1 MELLAP
7 AGSMEALRAAV
18 CNGADAVYLG
28 ADTFNARMNA
38 RNFSAADLQE
48 AVVYCHVRGVKVHL
62 TLNTLVLD
70 REMPRAAELIRMA
83 ASCGVD
89 AFIVQDLGM
98 VSLCRQLAPD
108 VPIHASTQMSIHS
121 LEGVLEAAALGCSRV
136 VLARELPAEEIAHIC
151 KKSPVEIE
159 VFVHGALCM
168 CYSGQCYLSSV
179 IGRRSG
185 NRGQCAQPCR
195 LPYGYGRFES
205 TRYPLSLKDNCLAG
219 ELDELRRM
227 GVASIKIEG
236 RMKRP
241 EYVAIVTRAYRTV
254 LNGGKLTQADLQEL
268 ETAFSRQG
276 FTDGYFKGQTGSDM
290 FGRRQESEDTADLF
304 ASARATYEQGETQ
317 RIGVR
322 FYAMIHRGQPA
333 RLAVEDPDG
342 NLCRT
347 YGPVPEQAVYRS
359 LTAQDLEQQL
369 KKTGGTPYLCTS
381 VRSSLDPDLML
392 PASAINAM
400 RRDAIA
406 ELTAKRGRAEKPHLN
421 AYDEPPRYDGISGEP
436 QLTVAV
442 RTADQIT
449 SRMLS
454 MKPTVLYVPLSEL
467 VEHPE
472 LRQRVGV
479 ETQLAAILPRVIW
492 SGELVPIARQL
503 RTVYDMGV
511 RQVLAGN
518 LGQLHIAR
526 AAGFAVRGDFGL
538 NIVNSRAMR
547 YLREQG
553 LDSQL
558 LSFELTLPQIRDI
571 SKAVPAEVLIYGR
584 LPLMLMENC
593 VIKNRTG
600 TCTCQ
605 TGTVRLVDRVGEEFP
620 IVKDPGTCRNVLLN
634 GKKLYLLDKKDAF
647 RGMGLWA
654 LRLQFTTEISPQA
667 GTDEAYRPAVYRPCG
682 RCGRDDGQVASCP
695 AGGHARQP
703 SESADHRRRRICG
716 RYRHCCRYHRGHRRP
731 RTGKTPLGAG
741 STGHAPPALRQDA
754 RGRDRSVRMQRP
766 SHRIRSRRDEGNIPH
781 AL

>member
-28 ADTFNARMNA
+28 ADTFNARINA

-70 REMPRAAELIRMA
+70 REMPRAAELIRLA

-89 AFIVQDLGM
+89 AFIVQDLGV

-121 LEGVLEAAALGCSRV
+121 LEGVMEAAALGCSRV

-205 TRYPLSLKDNCLAG
+205 TRYPLSLKDNCLVG

-254 LNGGKLTQADLQEL
+254 LNGGKLMPSDLQEL

-276 FTDGYFKGQTGSDM
+276 FTDGYFRGQTGSDM
-290 FGRRQESEDTADLF
+290 FGRRQEGEDTADLF
-304 ASARATYEQGETQ
+304 ASARATYEQGEPQ

-322 FYAMIHRGQPA
+322 FYAMIRRGEPA
-333 RLAVEDPDG
+333 QLAVEDPDG

-347 YGPVPEQAVYRS
+347 CGPVPEQAVYRS
-359 LTAQDLEQQL
+359 LTPQDLEQQL
-369 KKTGGTPYLCTS
+369 KKTGGTPYLCTA

-400 RRDAIA
+400 RRDVIA
-406 ELTAKRGRAEKPHLN
+406 ELTAKRGRAAPARLN
-421 AYDEPPRYDGISGEP
+421 AYDEPPRYDGIAGEP
-436 QLTVAV
+436 QLTIAV
-442 RTADQIT
+442 RTAGQIT

-467 VEHPE
+467 AEHPD
-472 LRQRVGV
+472 LPQRVSV

-492 SGELVPIARQL
+492 SGELAPVARQL
-503 RTVYDMGV
+503 RTVYEMGV

-571 SKAVPAEVLIYGR
+571 SKAVPAELLIYGR

-593 VIKNRTG
+593 VMKNRTG
-600 TCTCQ
+600 ICACQ

-634 GKKLYLLDKKDAF
+634 GKKLYLLDKKDAL

-654 LRLQFTTEISPQA
+654 LRLQFTTENPGEIDKVLMDYQ
-667 GTDEAYRPAVYRPCG
+667 GRAVF
-682 RCGRDDGQVASCP
+682 D
-695 AGGHARQP
+695 
-703 SESADHRRRRICG
+703 
-716 RYRHCCRYHRGHRRP
+716 
-731 RTGKTPLGAG
+731 AG
-741 STGHAPPALRQDA
+741 SYT
-754 RGRDRSVRMQRP
+754 RGLY
-766 SHRIRSRRDEGNIPH
+766 SRGVE
-781 AL
+781 

>member
-28 ADTFNARMNA
+28 ADTFNARINA

-70 REMPRAAELIRMA
+70 REMPRAAELIRLA

-89 AFIVQDLGM
+89 AFIVQDLGV

-121 LEGVLEAAALGCSRV
+121 LEGVMEAAALGCSRV

-227 GVASIKIEG
+227 GIASIKIEG

-254 LNGGKLTQADLQEL
+254 LNGGKLMPSDLQEL

-276 FTDGYFKGQTGSDM
+276 FTDGYFRGQTGSDM
-290 FGRRQESEDTADLF
+290 FGRRQEGEDTADLF
-304 ASARATYEQGETQ
+304 ASARATYEQGEPQ

-322 FYAMIHRGQPA
+322 FYAMIRRGEPA
-333 RLAVEDPDG
+333 QLAVEDPDG

-347 YGPVPEQAVYRS
+347 RGPVPEQAVYRS
-359 LTAQDLEQQL
+359 LTPQDLEQQL
-369 KKTGGTPYLCTS
+369 KKTGGTPYLCTA

-400 RRDAIA
+400 RRDVIA
-406 ELTAKRGRAEKPHLN
+406 ELTAKRGRAAPARLN
-421 AYDEPPRYDGISGEP
+421 AYDEPPRYDGIAGEP
-436 QLTVAV
+436 QLTIAV
-442 RTADQIT
+442 RTAGQIT

-467 VEHPE
+467 AEHPD
-472 LRQRVGV
+472 LPQRVSV

-492 SGELVPIARQL
+492 SGELAPVARQL
-503 RTVYDMGV
+503 RTVYEMGV

-538 NIVNSRAMR
+538 NIVNSRAIR

-571 SKAVPAEVLIYGR
+571 SKAVPAELLIYGR

-620 IVKDPGTCRNVLLN
+620 VVRDPGTCRNVLLN
-634 GKKLYLLDKKDAF
+634 GKKLYLLDKKDVF

-654 LRLQFTTEISPQA
+654 LRLQFTTENPGEIDKILMDYQ
-667 GTDEAYRPAVYRPCG
+667 G
-682 RCGRDDGQVASCP
+682 RAAFD
-695 AGGHARQP
+695 
-703 SESADHRRRRICG
+703 
-716 RYRHCCRYHRGHRRP
+716 
-731 RTGKTPLGAG
+731 AG
-741 STGHAPPALRQDA
+741 SYT
-754 RGRDRSVRMQRP
+754 RGLY
-766 SHRIRSRRDEGNIPH
+766 SRGVE
-781 AL
+781 

>member
-168 CYSGQCYLSSV
+168 CYSGQCYLSAV

-400 RRDAIA
+400 RRDVIA

-654 LRLQFTTEISPQA
+654 LRLQFTTEN
-667 GTDEAYRPAVYRPCG
+667 
-682 RCGRDDGQVASCP
+682 
-695 AGGHARQP
+695 P
-703 SESADHRRRRICG
+703 SEIDKVLMDYQGQAVFD
-716 RYRHCCRYHRGHRRP
+716 
-731 RTGKTPLGAG
+731 AG
-741 STGHAPPALRQDA
+741 SYT
-754 RGRDRSVRMQRP
+754 RGLY
-766 SHRIRSRRDEGNIPH
+766 SRGVE
-781 AL
+781 

>member
-70 REMPRAAELIRMA
+70 REMPRAAELIRLA

-121 LEGVLEAAALGCSRV
+121 LEGVMEAAALGCSRV

-151 KKSPVEIE
+151 KRSPVEIE

-254 LNGGKLTQADLQEL
+254 LNGGRLMPSDLQEL

-276 FTDGYFKGQTGSDM
+276 FTDGYFRGQTGSNM
-290 FGRRQESEDTADLF
+290 FGRRQEGEDTADLF
-304 ASARATYEQGETQ
+304 ASARATYEQGEPQ

-322 FYAMIHRGQPA
+322 FYAMIRRGEPA
-333 RLAVEDPDG
+333 QLAVEDPDG
-342 NLCRT
+342 NLCRAR
-347 YGPVPEQAVYRS
+347 GPVPEQAVYRS
-359 LTAQDLEQQL
+359 LTPQDLEQQL
-369 KKTGGTPYLCTS
+369 KKTGGTPYLCTA

-400 RRDAIA
+400 RRDVIA
-406 ELTAKRGRAEKPHLN
+406 ELTAKRGRAAPARLN
-421 AYDEPPRYDGISGEP
+421 AYDEPPRYDGIAGEP
-436 QLTVAV
+436 QLTIAV
-442 RTADQIT
+442 RTAGQIT

-467 VEHPE
+467 AEHPD
-472 LRQRVGV
+472 LPQRVSV

-492 SGELVPIARQL
+492 SGELAPIARQL
-503 RTVYDMGV
+503 RTVYEMGV

-571 SKAVPAEVLIYGR
+571 SKAVPAELLIYGR

-593 VIKNRTG
+593 VMKNRTG
-600 TCTCQ
+600 ICACQ

-634 GKKLYLLDKKDAF
+634 GKKLYLLDKKDAL

-654 LRLQFTTEISPQA
+654 LRLQFTTENPGEIDKVLMDYQ
-667 GTDEAYRPAVYRPCG
+667 GRAVF
-682 RCGRDDGQVASCP
+682 D
-695 AGGHARQP
+695 
-703 SESADHRRRRICG
+703 
-716 RYRHCCRYHRGHRRP
+716 
-731 RTGKTPLGAG
+731 AG
-741 STGHAPPALRQDA
+741 SYT
-754 RGRDRSVRMQRP
+754 RGLY
-766 SHRIRSRRDEGNIPH
+766 SRGVE
-781 AL
+781 

>member
-70 REMPRAAELIRMA
+70 REMPRAAELIRLA

-121 LEGVLEAAALGCSRV
+121 LEGVMEAAALGCSRV

-151 KKSPVEIE
+151 KRSPVEIE

-254 LNGGKLTQADLQEL
+254 LNGGKLTPSDLQEL

-276 FTDGYFKGQTGSDM
+276 FTDGYFRGQTGSDM
-290 FGRRQESEDTADLF
+290 FGRRQEGEDTADLF
-304 ASARATYEQGETQ
+304 ASARATYEQGEPQ

-322 FYAMIHRGQPA
+322 FYAMIRRGEPA
-333 RLAVEDPDG
+333 QLAVEDPDG
-342 NLCRT
+342 NLCRAR
-347 YGPVPEQAVYRS
+347 GPVPEQAVYRS
-359 LTAQDLEQQL
+359 LTPQDLEQQL
-369 KKTGGTPYLCTS
+369 KKTGGTPYLCTA

-400 RRDAIA
+400 RRDVIA
-406 ELTAKRGRAEKPHLN
+406 ELTAKRGRAAPAHLN
-421 AYDEPPRYDGISGEP
+421 AYDEPPRYDGIAGEP
-436 QLTVAV
+436 QLTIAV
-442 RTADQIT
+442 RTAGQIT

-467 VEHPE
+467 AEHPD
-472 LRQRVGV
+472 LPQRVSV

-492 SGELVPIARQL
+492 SGELAPVARQL
-503 RTVYDMGV
+503 RTVYEMGV

-571 SKAVPAEVLIYGR
+571 SKAVPAELLIYGR

-593 VIKNRTG
+593 VMKNRTG
-600 TCTCQ
+600 ICACQ

-634 GKKLYLLDKKDAF
+634 GKKLYLLDKKDAL

-654 LRLQFTTEISPQA
+654 LRLQFTTENPGEIDKVLMDYQ
-667 GTDEAYRPAVYRPCG
+667 GRAVF
-682 RCGRDDGQVASCP
+682 D
-695 AGGHARQP
+695 
-703 SESADHRRRRICG
+703 
-716 RYRHCCRYHRGHRRP
+716 
-731 RTGKTPLGAG
+731 AG
-741 STGHAPPALRQDA
+741 SYT
-754 RGRDRSVRMQRP
+754 RGLY
-766 SHRIRSRRDEGNIPH
+766 SRGVE
-781 AL
+781 

>member
-28 ADTFNARMNA
+28 ADTFNARINA

-70 REMPRAAELIRMA
+70 REMPRAAELIRLA

-89 AFIVQDLGM
+89 AFIVQDLGV

-108 VPIHASTQMSIHS
+108 MPIHASTQMSIHS
-121 LEGVLEAAALGCSRV
+121 LEGVMEAAALGCSRV

-254 LNGGKLTQADLQEL
+254 LNGGKLMPSDLQEL

-276 FTDGYFKGQTGSDM
+276 FTDGYFRGQTGSDM
-290 FGRRQESEDTADLF
+290 FGRRQEGEDTADLF
-304 ASARATYEQGETQ
+304 ASARATYEQGEPQ

-322 FYAMIHRGQPA
+322 FYAMIRRGEPA
-333 RLAVEDPDG
+333 QLAVEDPDG

-347 YGPVPEQAVYRS
+347 RGPVPEQAVYRS
-359 LTAQDLEQQL
+359 LTPQDLEQQL
-369 KKTGGTPYLCTS
+369 KKTGGTPYLCTA

-400 RRDAIA
+400 RRDVIA
-406 ELTAKRGRAEKPHLN
+406 ELTAKRGRAAPARLN
-421 AYDEPPRYDGISGEP
+421 AYDEPPRYDGIAGEP
-436 QLTVAV
+436 QLTIAV
-442 RTADQIT
+442 RTAGQIT

-467 VEHPE
+467 AEHPD
-472 LRQRVGV
+472 LPQRVGV

-492 SGELVPIARQL
+492 SGELAPVARQL
-503 RTVYDMGV
+503 RTVYEMGV

-571 SKAVPAEVLIYGR
+571 SKAVPAELLIYGR

-593 VIKNRTG
+593 VMKNRTG
-600 TCTCQ
+600 ICACQ

-634 GKKLYLLDKKDAF
+634 GKKLYLLDKKDAL

-654 LRLQFTTEISPQA
+654 LRLQFTTENPGEIDKVLMDYQ
-667 GTDEAYRPAVYRPCG
+667 GRAVF
-682 RCGRDDGQVASCP
+682 D
-695 AGGHARQP
+695 
-703 SESADHRRRRICG
+703 
-716 RYRHCCRYHRGHRRP
+716 
-731 RTGKTPLGAG
+731 AG
-741 STGHAPPALRQDA
+741 SYT
-754 RGRDRSVRMQRP
+754 RGLY
-766 SHRIRSRRDEGNIPH
+766 SRGVE
-781 AL
+781 

>member
-28 ADTFNARMNA
+28 ADTFNARINA

-70 REMPRAAELIRMA
+70 REMPRAAELIRLA

-121 LEGVLEAAALGCSRV
+121 LEGVMEAAALGCSRV

-205 TRYPLSLKDNCLAG
+205 TRYPLSLKDNCLAA

-254 LNGGKLTQADLQEL
+254 LNGGKLTPSDLQEL

-276 FTDGYFKGQTGSDM
+276 FTDGYFRGQTGSDM
-290 FGRRQESEDTADLF
+290 FGRRQEGEDTADLF
-304 ASARATYEQGETQ
+304 ASARATYEQGEPQ

-322 FYAMIHRGQPA
+322 FYAMIRRGEPA
-333 RLAVEDPDG
+333 QLAVEDPDG

-347 YGPVPEQAVYRS
+347 RGPVPEQAVYRS
-359 LTAQDLEQQL
+359 LTPQDLEQQL
-369 KKTGGTPYLCTS
+369 KKTGGTPYLCTA

-400 RRDAIA
+400 RRDVIA
-406 ELTAKRGRAEKPHLN
+406 ELTAKRGRAAPAHLN
-421 AYDEPPRYDGISGEP
+421 AYDEPPRYDGIAGEP
-436 QLTVAV
+436 QLTIAV
-442 RTADQIT
+442 RTAGQIT

-467 VEHPE
+467 AEHPD
-472 LRQRVGV
+472 LPQRVSV

-492 SGELVPIARQL
+492 SGELAPVARQL
-503 RTVYDMGV
+503 RMVYEMGV

-571 SKAVPAEVLIYGR
+571 SKAVPAELLIYGR

-593 VIKNRTG
+593 VMKNRTG
-600 TCTCQ
+600 ICACQ

-634 GKKLYLLDKKDAF
+634 GKKLYLLDKKDAL

-654 LRLQFTTEISPQA
+654 LRLQFTTENPGEIDKVLMDYQ
-667 GTDEAYRPAVYRPCG
+667 GRAVF
-682 RCGRDDGQVASCP
+682 D
-695 AGGHARQP
+695 
-703 SESADHRRRRICG
+703 
-716 RYRHCCRYHRGHRRP
+716 
-731 RTGKTPLGAG
+731 AG
-741 STGHAPPALRQDA
+741 SYT
-754 RGRDRSVRMQRP
+754 RGLY
-766 SHRIRSRRDEGNIPH
+766 SRGVE
-781 AL
+781 

>member
-28 ADTFNARMNA
+28 ADTFNARINA

-70 REMPRAAELIRMA
+70 REMPRAAELIRLA

-121 LEGVLEAAALGCSRV
+121 LEGVMEAAALGCSRV

-151 KKSPVEIE
+151 KRSPVEIE

-254 LNGGKLTQADLQEL
+254 LNGGKLMPSDLQEL

-276 FTDGYFKGQTGSDM
+276 FTDGYFRGQTGSDM
-290 FGRRQESEDTADLF
+290 FGRRQEGEDTADLF
-304 ASARATYEQGETQ
+304 ASARATYEQGEPQ

-322 FYAMIHRGQPA
+322 FYAMIRRGEPA
-333 RLAVEDPDG
+333 QLAVEDPDG

-347 YGPVPEQAVYRS
+347 RGPVPEQAVYRS
-359 LTAQDLEQQL
+359 LTPQDLEQQL
-369 KKTGGTPYLCTS
+369 KKTGGTPYLCTA

-400 RRDAIA
+400 RRDVIA
-406 ELTAKRGRAEKPHLN
+406 ELTAKRGRAAPARLN
-421 AYDEPPRYDGISGEP
+421 AYDEPPRYDGIAGEP
-436 QLTVAV
+436 QLTIAV
-442 RTADQIT
+442 RTAGQIT

-467 VEHPE
+467 AEHPD
-472 LRQRVGV
+472 LPQRVGV

-492 SGELVPIARQL
+492 SGELAPVARQL
-503 RTVYDMGV
+503 RTVYEMGV

-571 SKAVPAEVLIYGR
+571 SKAVPAELLIYGR

-593 VIKNRTG
+593 VMKNRTG
-600 TCTCQ
+600 ICACQ

-634 GKKLYLLDKKDAF
+634 GKKLYLLDKKDAL

-654 LRLQFTTEISPQA
+654 LRLQFTTENPGEIDKVLMDYQ
-667 GTDEAYRPAVYRPCG
+667 GRAVF
-682 RCGRDDGQVASCP
+682 D
-695 AGGHARQP
+695 
-703 SESADHRRRRICG
+703 
-716 RYRHCCRYHRGHRRP
+716 
-731 RTGKTPLGAG
+731 AG
-741 STGHAPPALRQDA
+741 SYT
-754 RGRDRSVRMQRP
+754 RGLY
-766 SHRIRSRRDEGNIPH
+766 SRGVE
-781 AL
+781 

>member
-28 ADTFNARMNA
+28 ADTFNARINA

-70 REMPRAAELIRMA
+70 REMPRAAELIRLA

-89 AFIVQDLGM
+89 AFIVQDLGV

-121 LEGVLEAAALGCSRV
+121 LEGVMEAAALGCSRV

-151 KKSPVEIE
+151 KRSPVEIE

-254 LNGGKLTQADLQEL
+254 LNGGKLMPSDLQEL

-276 FTDGYFKGQTGSDM
+276 FTDGYFRGQTGSDM
-290 FGRRQESEDTADLF
+290 FGRRQEGEDTADLF
-304 ASARATYEQGETQ
+304 ASARATYEQGEPQ

-322 FYAMIHRGQPA
+322 FYAMIRRGEPA
-333 RLAVEDPDG
+333 QLAVEDPDG

-347 YGPVPEQAVYRS
+347 RGPVPEQAVYRS
-359 LTAQDLEQQL
+359 LTPQDLEQQL
-369 KKTGGTPYLCTS
+369 KKTGGTPYLCTA

-400 RRDAIA
+400 RRDVIA
-406 ELTAKRGRAEKPHLN
+406 ELTAKRGRAAPARLN
-421 AYDEPPRYDGISGEP
+421 AYDEPPRYDGIAGEP
-436 QLTVAV
+436 QLTIAV
-442 RTADQIT
+442 RTAGQIT

-467 VEHPE
+467 AEHPD
-472 LRQRVGV
+472 LPQRVGV

-492 SGELVPIARQL
+492 SGELAPVARQL
-503 RTVYDMGV
+503 RTVYEMGV

-571 SKAVPAEVLIYGR
+571 SKAVPAELLIYGR

-593 VIKNRTG
+593 VMKNRTG
-600 TCTCQ
+600 ICACQ

-634 GKKLYLLDKKDAF
+634 GKKLYLLDKKDAL

-654 LRLQFTTEISPQA
+654 LRLQFTTENPGEIDKVLMDYQ
-667 GTDEAYRPAVYRPCG
+667 GRAVF
-682 RCGRDDGQVASCP
+682 D
-695 AGGHARQP
+695 
-703 SESADHRRRRICG
+703 
-716 RYRHCCRYHRGHRRP
+716 
-731 RTGKTPLGAG
+731 AG
-741 STGHAPPALRQDA
+741 SYT
-754 RGRDRSVRMQRP
+754 RGLY
-766 SHRIRSRRDEGNIPH
+766 SRGVE
-781 AL
+781 

>member
-136 VLARELPAEEIAHIC
+136 VLARELPADEIAHIC

-276 FTDGYFKGQTGSDM
+276 FTDGYFKGQTGRDM

-322 FYAMIHRGQPA
+322 FYAMIHCGQPA

-400 RRDAIA
+400 RRDVIA

-654 LRLQFTTEISPQA
+654 LRLQFTTEN
-667 GTDEAYRPAVYRPCG
+667 
-682 RCGRDDGQVASCP
+682 
-695 AGGHARQP
+695 P
-703 SESADHRRRRICG
+703 SEIDKVLMDYQG
-716 RYRHCCRYHRGHRRP
+716 RAVFDAGIYTRG
-731 RTGKTPLGAG
+731 LY
-741 STGHAPPALRQDA
+741 S
-754 RGRDRSVRMQRP
+754 RGV
-766 SHRIRSRRDEGNIPH
+766 E
-781 AL
+781 

>member
-254 LNGGKLTQADLQEL
+254 LNGGKLMPSDLQEL

-276 FTDGYFKGQTGSDM
+276 FTDGYFRGQTGSDM
-290 FGRRQESEDTADLF
+290 FGRRQEGEDTADLF
-304 ASARATYEQGETQ
+304 ASARATYEQGEPQ

-322 FYAMIHRGQPA
+322 FYAMIRRGEPA
-333 RLAVEDPDG
+333 QLAVEDPDG

-347 YGPVPEQAVYRS
+347 RGPVPEQAVYRS
-359 LTAQDLEQQL
+359 LTPQDLEQQL
-369 KKTGGTPYLCTS
+369 KKTGGTPYLCTA

-400 RRDAIA
+400 RRDVIA
-406 ELTAKRGRAEKPHLN
+406 ELTAKRGRAAPAHLN
-421 AYDEPPRYDGISGEP
+421 AYDEPPRYDGIAGEP
-436 QLTVAV
+436 QLTIAV
-442 RTADQIT
+442 RTAGQIT

-467 VEHPE
+467 AEHPD
-472 LRQRVGV
+472 LPQRVSV

-492 SGELVPIARQL
+492 SGELAPVARQL
-503 RTVYDMGV
+503 RTVYEMGV

-571 SKAVPAEVLIYGR
+571 SKAVPAELLIYGR

-593 VIKNRTG
+593 VMKNRTG
-600 TCTCQ
+600 ICACQ

-634 GKKLYLLDKKDAF
+634 GKKLYLLDKKDAL

-654 LRLQFTTEISPQA
+654 LRLQFTTENPGEIDKVLMDYQ
-667 GTDEAYRPAVYRPCG
+667 GRAVF
-682 RCGRDDGQVASCP
+682 D
-695 AGGHARQP
+695 
-703 SESADHRRRRICG
+703 
-716 RYRHCCRYHRGHRRP
+716 
-731 RTGKTPLGAG
+731 AG
-741 STGHAPPALRQDA
+741 SYT
-754 RGRDRSVRMQRP
+754 RGLY
-766 SHRIRSRRDEGNIPH
+766 SRGVE
-781 AL
+781 

>member
-89 AFIVQDLGM
+89 AFIVQDLGV

-108 VPIHASTQMSIHS
+108 VPVHASTQMSIHS

-400 RRDAIA
+400 RRDVIA

-654 LRLQFTTEISPQA
+654 LRLQFTTEN
-667 GTDEAYRPAVYRPCG
+667 
-682 RCGRDDGQVASCP
+682 
-695 AGGHARQP
+695 P
-703 SESADHRRRRICG
+703 SEIDKVLMDYQG
-716 RYRHCCRYHRGHRRP
+716 RAVFD
-731 RTGKTPLGAG
+731 AG
-741 STGHAPPALRQDA
+741 SYT
-754 RGRDRSVRMQRP
+754 RGLY
-766 SHRIRSRRDEGNIPH
+766 SRGVE
-781 AL
+781 

>member
-28 ADTFNARMNA
+28 ADTFNARINA

-70 REMPRAAELIRMA
+70 REMPRAAELIRLA

-121 LEGVLEAAALGCSRV
+121 LEGVLEAAALRCSRV

-205 TRYPLSLKDNCLAG
+205 TRYPLSLKDNCLVG

-254 LNGGKLTQADLQEL
+254 LNGGKLMPSDLQEL

-276 FTDGYFKGQTGSDM
+276 FTDGYFRGQTGSDM
-290 FGRRQESEDTADLF
+290 FGRRQEGEDTADLF
-304 ASARATYEQGETQ
+304 ASARATYEQGEPQ

-322 FYAMIHRGQPA
+322 FYAMIRRGEPA
-333 RLAVEDPDG
+333 QLAVEDPDG

-347 YGPVPEQAVYRS
+347 RGPVPEQAVYRS
-359 LTAQDLEQQL
+359 LTPQDLEQQL
-369 KKTGGTPYLCTS
+369 KKTGGTPYLCTA

-400 RRDAIA
+400 RRDVIA
-406 ELTAKRGRAEKPHLN
+406 ELTAKRGRAAPARLN
-421 AYDEPPRYDGISGEP
+421 AYDEPPRYDGIAGEP
-436 QLTVAV
+436 QLTIAV
-442 RTADQIT
+442 RTAGQIT

-467 VEHPE
+467 AEHPD
-472 LRQRVGV
+472 LPQRVSV

-492 SGELVPIARQL
+492 SGELAPVARQL
-503 RTVYDMGV
+503 RTVYEMGV

-571 SKAVPAEVLIYGR
+571 SKAVPAELLIYGR

-593 VIKNRTG
+593 VMKNRTG
-600 TCTCQ
+600 ICACQ

-634 GKKLYLLDKKDAF
+634 GKKLYLLDKKDAL

-654 LRLQFTTEISPQA
+654 LRLQFTTENPGEIDKVLMDYQ
-667 GTDEAYRPAVYRPCG
+667 GRAVF
-682 RCGRDDGQVASCP
+682 D
-695 AGGHARQP
+695 
-703 SESADHRRRRICG
+703 
-716 RYRHCCRYHRGHRRP
+716 
-731 RTGKTPLGAG
+731 AG
-741 STGHAPPALRQDA
+741 SYT
-754 RGRDRSVRMQRP
+754 RGLY
-766 SHRIRSRRDEGNIPH
+766 SRGVE
-781 AL
+781 

>member
-70 REMPRAAELIRMA
+70 REMPRAAELIRLA

-89 AFIVQDLGM
+89 AFIVQDLGV

-121 LEGVLEAAALGCSRV
+121 LEGVMEAAALGCSRV

-151 KKSPVEIE
+151 KRSPVEIE

-254 LNGGKLTQADLQEL
+254 LNGGKLMPSDLQEL

-276 FTDGYFKGQTGSDM
+276 FTDGYFRGQTGSDM
-290 FGRRQESEDTADLF
+290 FGRRQEGEDTADLF
-304 ASARATYEQGETQ
+304 ASARATYEQGEPQ

-322 FYAMIHRGQPA
+322 FYAMIRRGEPA
-333 RLAVEDPDG
+333 QLAVEDPDG

-347 YGPVPEQAVYRS
+347 RGPVPEQAVYRS
-359 LTAQDLEQQL
+359 LTPQDLEQQL
-369 KKTGGTPYLCTS
+369 KKTGGTPYLCTA

-400 RRDAIA
+400 RRDVIA
-406 ELTAKRGRAEKPHLN
+406 ELTAKRGRAAPARLN
-421 AYDEPPRYDGISGEP
+421 AYDEPPRYDGIAGEP
-436 QLTVAV
+436 QLTIAV
-442 RTADQIT
+442 RTAGQIT

-467 VEHPE
+467 AEHPD
-472 LRQRVGV
+472 LPQRVSV

-492 SGELVPIARQL
+492 SGELAPVARQL
-503 RTVYDMGV
+503 RTAYEMGV

-571 SKAVPAEVLIYGR
+571 SKAVPAELLIYGR

-593 VIKNRTG
+593 VMKNRTG
-600 TCTCQ
+600 ICACQ

-620 IVKDPGTCRNVLLN
+620 VVKDPGTCRNVLLN
-634 GKKLYLLDKKDAF
+634 GKKLYLLDKKDAL

-654 LRLQFTTEISPQA
+654 LRLQFTTENPGEIDKVLMDYQ
-667 GTDEAYRPAVYRPCG
+667 GRAVF
-682 RCGRDDGQVASCP
+682 D
-695 AGGHARQP
+695 
-703 SESADHRRRRICG
+703 
-716 RYRHCCRYHRGHRRP
+716 
-731 RTGKTPLGAG
+731 AG
-741 STGHAPPALRQDA
+741 SYT
-754 RGRDRSVRMQRP
+754 RGLY
-766 SHRIRSRRDEGNIPH
+766 SRGVE
-781 AL
+781 

>member
-28 ADTFNARMNA
+28 ADTFNARINA

-70 REMPRAAELIRMA
+70 REMPRAAELIRLA

-121 LEGVLEAAALGCSRV
+121 LEGVMEAAALGCSRV

-151 KKSPVEIE
+151 KRSPVEIE

-254 LNGGKLTQADLQEL
+254 LNGGKLMPSDLQEL

-276 FTDGYFKGQTGSDM
+276 FTDGYFRGQTGSDM
-290 FGRRQESEDTADLF
+290 FGRRQEGEDTADLF
-304 ASARATYEQGETQ
+304 ASARATYEQGEPQ

-322 FYAMIHRGQPA
+322 FYAMIRRGEPA
-333 RLAVEDPDG
+333 QLAVEDPDG

-347 YGPVPEQAVYRS
+347 RGPVPEQAVYRS
-359 LTAQDLEQQL
+359 LTPQDLEQQL
-369 KKTGGTPYLCTS
+369 KKTGGTPYLCTA

-400 RRDAIA
+400 RRDVIA
-406 ELTAKRGRAEKPHLN
+406 ELTAKRGRAAPARLN
-421 AYDEPPRYDGISGEP
+421 AYDEPPRYDGIAGEP
-436 QLTVAV
+436 QLTIAV
-442 RTADQIT
+442 RTAGQIT

-467 VEHPE
+467 AEHPD
-472 LRQRVGV
+472 LPQRVGV

-503 RTVYDMGV
+503 RTVYEMGV

-571 SKAVPAEVLIYGR
+571 SKAVPAELLIYGR

-593 VIKNRTG
+593 VMKNRTG
-600 TCTCQ
+600 ICACQ

-620 IVKDPGTCRNVLLN
+620 VVKDPGTCRNVLLN
-634 GKKLYLLDKKDAF
+634 GKKLYLLDKKDAL

-654 LRLQFTTEISPQA
+654 LRLQFTTENPGEIDKVLMDYQ
-667 GTDEAYRPAVYRPCG
+667 GRAVF
-682 RCGRDDGQVASCP
+682 D
-695 AGGHARQP
+695 
-703 SESADHRRRRICG
+703 
-716 RYRHCCRYHRGHRRP
+716 
-731 RTGKTPLGAG
+731 AG
-741 STGHAPPALRQDA
+741 SYT
-754 RGRDRSVRMQRP
+754 RGLY
-766 SHRIRSRRDEGNIPH
+766 SRGVE
-781 AL
+781 

>member
-48 AVVYCHVRGVKVHL
+48 AIVYCHVRGVKVHL

-290 FGRRQESEDTADLF
+290 FGRRQENEDTADLF

-400 RRDAIA
+400 RRDVIA

-654 LRLQFTTEISPQA
+654 LRLQFTTEN
-667 GTDEAYRPAVYRPCG
+667 
-682 RCGRDDGQVASCP
+682 
-695 AGGHARQP
+695 P
-703 SESADHRRRRICG
+703 SEIDKVLMDYQG
-716 RYRHCCRYHRGHRRP
+716 RAVFD
-731 RTGKTPLGAG
+731 AG
-741 STGHAPPALRQDA
+741 SYT
-754 RGRDRSVRMQRP
+754 RGLY
-766 SHRIRSRRDEGNIPH
+766 SRGVE
-781 AL
+781 

>member
-28 ADTFNARMNA
+28 ADTFNARINA

-70 REMPRAAELIRMA
+70 REMPRAAELIRLA

-151 KKSPVEIE
+151 KRSPVEIE

-254 LNGGKLTQADLQEL
+254 LNGGKLMPSDLQEL

-276 FTDGYFKGQTGSDM
+276 FTDGYFRGQTGSDM
-290 FGRRQESEDTADLF
+290 FGRRQEGEDTADLF
-304 ASARATYEQGETQ
+304 ASARATYEQGEPQ
-317 RIGVR
+317 RISVR
-322 FYAMIHRGQPA
+322 FYAMIRRGEPA
-333 RLAVEDPDG
+333 QLAVEDPDG

-347 YGPVPEQAVYRS
+347 RGPVPEQAVYRS
-359 LTAQDLEQQL
+359 LTPQDLEQQL
-369 KKTGGTPYLCTS
+369 KKTGGTPYLCTA

-400 RRDAIA
+400 RRDVIA
-406 ELTAKRGRAEKPHLN
+406 ELTAKRGRAAPARLN
-421 AYDEPPRYDGISGEP
+421 AYDEPPRYDGIAGEP
-436 QLTVAV
+436 QLTIAV
-442 RTADQIT
+442 RTAGQIT

-467 VEHPE
+467 AEHPD
-472 LRQRVGV
+472 LPQRVSV

-492 SGELVPIARQL
+492 SGELAPVARQL
-503 RTVYDMGV
+503 RTVYEMGV

-571 SKAVPAEVLIYGR
+571 SKAVPAELLIYGR

-593 VIKNRTG
+593 VMKNRTG
-600 TCTCQ
+600 ICACQ

-634 GKKLYLLDKKDAF
+634 GKKLYLLDKKDAL

-654 LRLQFTTEISPQA
+654 LRLQFTTENPGEIDKVLMDYQ
-667 GTDEAYRPAVYRPCG
+667 GRAVF
-682 RCGRDDGQVASCP
+682 D
-695 AGGHARQP
+695 
-703 SESADHRRRRICG
+703 
-716 RYRHCCRYHRGHRRP
+716 
-731 RTGKTPLGAG
+731 AG
-741 STGHAPPALRQDA
+741 SYT
-754 RGRDRSVRMQRP
+754 RGLY
-766 SHRIRSRRDEGNIPH
+766 SRGVE
-781 AL
+781 

>member
-254 LNGGKLTQADLQEL
+254 LNGSKLTQADLQEL

-400 RRDAIA
+400 RRDVIA

-654 LRLQFTTEISPQA
+654 LRLQFTTEN
-667 GTDEAYRPAVYRPCG
+667 
-682 RCGRDDGQVASCP
+682 
-695 AGGHARQP
+695 P
-703 SESADHRRRRICG
+703 SEIDKVLMDYQG
-716 RYRHCCRYHRGHRRP
+716 RAVFD
-731 RTGKTPLGAG
+731 AG
-741 STGHAPPALRQDA
+741 SYT
-754 RGRDRSVRMQRP
+754 RGLY
-766 SHRIRSRRDEGNIPH
+766 SRGVE
-781 AL
+781 

>member
-70 REMPRAAELIRMA
+70 REMPRAAELIRLA

-89 AFIVQDLGM
+89 AFIVQDLGV

-108 VPIHASTQMSIHS
+108 VPIHASMQMSIHS
-121 LEGVLEAAALGCSRV
+121 LEGVMEAAALGCSRV

-254 LNGGKLTQADLQEL
+254 LNGGKLMPSDLQEL

-276 FTDGYFKGQTGSDM
+276 FTDGYFRGQTGSDM
-290 FGRRQESEDTADLF
+290 FGRRQEGEDTADLF
-304 ASARATYEQGETQ
+304 ASARATYEQGEPQ

-322 FYAMIHRGQPA
+322 FYAMIRRGEPA
-333 RLAVEDPDG
+333 QLAVEDPDG

-347 YGPVPEQAVYRS
+347 RGPVPEQAVYRS
-359 LTAQDLEQQL
+359 LTPQDLEQQL
-369 KKTGGTPYLCTS
+369 KKTGGTPYLCTA

-400 RRDAIA
+400 RRDVIA
-406 ELTAKRGRAEKPHLN
+406 ELTAKRGRAAPAHLN
-421 AYDEPPRYDGISGEP
+421 AYDEPPRYDGIAGEP
-436 QLTVAV
+436 QLTIAV
-442 RTADQIT
+442 RTAGQIT

-467 VEHPE
+467 AEHPD
-472 LRQRVGV
+472 LPQRVSV

-492 SGELVPIARQL
+492 SGELAPVARQL
-503 RTVYDMGV
+503 RTVYEMGV

-571 SKAVPAEVLIYGR
+571 SKAVPAELLIYGR

-593 VIKNRTG
+593 VMKNRTG
-600 TCTCQ
+600 ICACQ

-634 GKKLYLLDKKDAF
+634 GKKLYLLDKKDAL

-654 LRLQFTTEISPQA
+654 LRLQFTTENPGEIDKVLMDYQ
-667 GTDEAYRPAVYRPCG
+667 GRAVF
-682 RCGRDDGQVASCP
+682 D
-695 AGGHARQP
+695 
-703 SESADHRRRRICG
+703 
-716 RYRHCCRYHRGHRRP
+716 
-731 RTGKTPLGAG
+731 AG
-741 STGHAPPALRQDA
+741 SYT
-754 RGRDRSVRMQRP
+754 RGLY
-766 SHRIRSRRDEGNIPH
+766 SRGVE
-781 AL
+781 

>member
-38 RNFSAADLQE
+38 RNFSAADLQG

-89 AFIVQDLGM
+89 AFIVQDLGV

-108 VPIHASTQMSIHS
+108 VPVHASTQMSIHS
-121 LEGVLEAAALGCSRV
+121 LEGVMEAAALGCSRV

-254 LNGGKLTQADLQEL
+254 LNGGKLMPSDLQEL

-276 FTDGYFKGQTGSDM
+276 FTDGYFRGQTGSDM
-290 FGRRQESEDTADLF
+290 FGRRQEGEDTADLF
-304 ASARATYEQGETQ
+304 ASARATYEQGEPQ

-322 FYAMIHRGQPA
+322 FYAMIRRGEPA
-333 RLAVEDPDG
+333 QLAVEDPDG

-347 YGPVPEQAVYRS
+347 RGPVPEQAVYRS
-359 LTAQDLEQQL
+359 LTPQDLEQQL
-369 KKTGGTPYLCTS
+369 KKTGGTPYLCTA

-400 RRDAIA
+400 RRDVIA
-406 ELTAKRGRAEKPHLN
+406 ELTAKRGRAAPARLN
-421 AYDEPPRYDGISGEP
+421 AYDEPPRYDGIAGEP
-436 QLTVAV
+436 QLTIAV
-442 RTADQIT
+442 RTAGQIT

-467 VEHPE
+467 AEHPD
-472 LRQRVGV
+472 LPQRVSV

-492 SGELVPIARQL
+492 SGELAPVARQL
-503 RTVYDMGV
+503 RTVYEMGV

-571 SKAVPAEVLIYGR
+571 SKAVPAELLIYGR

-593 VIKNRTG
+593 VMKNRTG
-600 TCTCQ
+600 ICACQ

-634 GKKLYLLDKKDAF
+634 GKKLYLLDKKDAL

-654 LRLQFTTEISPQA
+654 LRLQFTTENPGEIDKVLMDYQ
-667 GTDEAYRPAVYRPCG
+667 GRAVF
-682 RCGRDDGQVASCP
+682 D
-695 AGGHARQP
+695 
-703 SESADHRRRRICG
+703 
-716 RYRHCCRYHRGHRRP
+716 
-731 RTGKTPLGAG
+731 AG
-741 STGHAPPALRQDA
+741 SYT
-754 RGRDRSVRMQRP
+754 RGLY
-766 SHRIRSRRDEGNIPH
+766 SRGVE
-781 AL
+781 

>member
-28 ADTFNARMNA
+28 ADTFNARINA

-70 REMPRAAELIRMA
+70 REMPRAAELIRLA

-89 AFIVQDLGM
+89 AFIVQDLGV

-121 LEGVLEAAALGCSRV
+121 LEGVMEAAALGCSRV

-254 LNGGKLTQADLQEL
+254 LNGGKLMPSDLQEL

-276 FTDGYFKGQTGSDM
+276 FTDGYFRGQTGSDM
-290 FGRRQESEDTADLF
+290 FGRRQEGEDTADLF
-304 ASARATYEQGETQ
+304 ASARATYEQGEPQ

-322 FYAMIHRGQPA
+322 FYAMIRRGEPA
-333 RLAVEDPDG
+333 QLAVEDPDG

-347 YGPVPEQAVYRS
+347 RGPVPEQAVYRS
-359 LTAQDLEQQL
+359 LTPQDLEQQL
-369 KKTGGTPYLCTS
+369 KKTGGTPYLCTA

-400 RRDAIA
+400 RRDVIA
-406 ELTAKRGRAEKPHLN
+406 ELTAKRGRAAPARLN
-421 AYDEPPRYDGISGEP
+421 AYDEPPRYDGIAGEP
-436 QLTVAV
+436 QLTIAV
-442 RTADQIT
+442 RTAGQIT

-467 VEHPE
+467 AEHPD
-472 LRQRVGV
+472 LPQRVSV

-492 SGELVPIARQL
+492 SGELAPVARQL
-503 RTVYDMGV
+503 RTVYEMDV

-571 SKAVPAEVLIYGR
+571 SKAVPAELLIYGR

-593 VIKNRTG
+593 VMKNRTG
-600 TCTCQ
+600 ICACQ

-634 GKKLYLLDKKDAF
+634 GKKLYLLDKKDAL

-654 LRLQFTTEISPQA
+654 LRLQFTTENPGEIDKVLMDYQ
-667 GTDEAYRPAVYRPCG
+667 GRAVF
-682 RCGRDDGQVASCP
+682 D
-695 AGGHARQP
+695 
-703 SESADHRRRRICG
+703 
-716 RYRHCCRYHRGHRRP
+716 
-731 RTGKTPLGAG
+731 AG
-741 STGHAPPALRQDA
+741 SYT
-754 RGRDRSVRMQRP
+754 RGLY
-766 SHRIRSRRDEGNIPH
+766 SRGVE
-781 AL
+781 

>member
-70 REMPRAAELIRMA
+70 REMPRAAELIRLA

-89 AFIVQDLGM
+89 AFIVQDLGV

-121 LEGVLEAAALGCSRV
+121 LEGVMEAAALGCSRV

-254 LNGGKLTQADLQEL
+254 LNGGKLMPSDLQEL
-268 ETAFSRQG
+268 ETPFSRQG
-276 FTDGYFKGQTGSDM
+276 FTDGYFRGQTGSDM
-290 FGRRQESEDTADLF
+290 FGRRQEGEDTADLF
-304 ASARATYEQGETQ
+304 ASARATYEQGEPQ

-322 FYAMIHRGQPA
+322 FYAMIRRGEPA
-333 RLAVEDPDG
+333 QLAVEDPDG

-347 YGPVPEQAVYRS
+347 RGPVPEQAVYRS
-359 LTAQDLEQQL
+359 LTPQDLEQQL
-369 KKTGGTPYLCTS
+369 KKTGGTPYLCTA

-400 RRDAIA
+400 RRDVIA
-406 ELTAKRGRAEKPHLN
+406 ELTANRGRAAPARLN
-421 AYDEPPRYDGISGEP
+421 AYDEPPRYDGIAGEP
-436 QLTVAV
+436 QLTIAV
-442 RTADQIT
+442 RTAGQIT

-467 VEHPE
+467 AEHPD
-472 LRQRVGV
+472 LPQRVSV

-492 SGELVPIARQL
+492 SGELAPVARQL
-503 RTVYDMGV
+503 RTVYEMGV

-571 SKAVPAEVLIYGR
+571 SKAVPAELLIYGR

-593 VIKNRTG
+593 VMKNRTG
-600 TCTCQ
+600 ICACQ

-634 GKKLYLLDKKDAF
+634 GKKLYLLDKKDAL

-654 LRLQFTTEISPQA
+654 LRLQFTTENPGEIDKVLMDYQ
-667 GTDEAYRPAVYRPCG
+667 GRAVF
-682 RCGRDDGQVASCP
+682 D
-695 AGGHARQP
+695 
-703 SESADHRRRRICG
+703 
-716 RYRHCCRYHRGHRRP
+716 
-731 RTGKTPLGAG
+731 AG
-741 STGHAPPALRQDA
+741 SYT
-754 RGRDRSVRMQRP
+754 RGLY
-766 SHRIRSRRDEGNIPH
+766 SRGVE
-781 AL
+781 

>member
-70 REMPRAAELIRMA
+70 REMPRAAELIRLA

-89 AFIVQDLGM
+89 AFIVQDLGV

-121 LEGVLEAAALGCSRV
+121 LEGVMEAAALGCSRV

-236 RMKRP
+236 RIKRP

-254 LNGGKLTQADLQEL
+254 LNGGKLMPSDLQEL

-276 FTDGYFKGQTGSDM
+276 FTDGYFRGQTGSDM
-290 FGRRQESEDTADLF
+290 FGRRQEGEDTADLF
-304 ASARATYEQGETQ
+304 ASARATYEQGEPQ

-322 FYAMIHRGQPA
+322 FYAMIRRGEPA
-333 RLAVEDPDG
+333 QLAVEDPDG

-347 YGPVPEQAVYRS
+347 RGPVPEQAVYRS
-359 LTAQDLEQQL
+359 LTPQDLEQQL
-369 KKTGGTPYLCTS
+369 KKTGGTPYLCTA

-400 RRDAIA
+400 RRDVIA
-406 ELTAKRGRAEKPHLN
+406 ELTAKRGRAAPARLN
-421 AYDEPPRYDGISGEP
+421 AYDEPPRYDGIAGEP
-436 QLTVAV
+436 QLTIAV
-442 RTADQIT
+442 RTAGQIT

-467 VEHPE
+467 AEHPD
-472 LRQRVGV
+472 LPQRVSV

-492 SGELVPIARQL
+492 SGELAPVARQL
-503 RTVYDMGV
+503 RTVYEMGV

-571 SKAVPAEVLIYGR
+571 SKAVPAELLIYGR

-593 VIKNRTG
+593 VMKNRTG
-600 TCTCQ
+600 ICACQ

-634 GKKLYLLDKKDAF
+634 GKKLYLLDKKDAL

-654 LRLQFTTEISPQA
+654 LRLQFTTENPGEIDKVLMDYQ
-667 GTDEAYRPAVYRPCG
+667 GRAVF
-682 RCGRDDGQVASCP
+682 D
-695 AGGHARQP
+695 
-703 SESADHRRRRICG
+703 
-716 RYRHCCRYHRGHRRP
+716 
-731 RTGKTPLGAG
+731 AG
-741 STGHAPPALRQDA
+741 SYT
-754 RGRDRSVRMQRP
+754 RGLY
-766 SHRIRSRRDEGNIPH
+766 SRGVE
-781 AL
+781 

>member
-70 REMPRAAELIRMA
+70 REMPRAAELIRLA

-89 AFIVQDLGM
+89 AFIVQDLGV

-121 LEGVLEAAALGCSRV
+121 LEGVMEAAALGCSRV

-254 LNGGKLTQADLQEL
+254 LNGGKLMPSDLQEL

-276 FTDGYFKGQTGSDM
+276 FTDGYFRGQTGSDM
-290 FGRRQESEDTADLF
+290 FGRRQEGEDTADLF
-304 ASARATYEQGETQ
+304 ASARATYEQGEPQ

-322 FYAMIHRGQPA
+322 FYAMIRRGEPA
-333 RLAVEDPDG
+333 QLAVEDPDG

-347 YGPVPEQAVYRS
+347 RGPVPEQAVYRS
-359 LTAQDLEQQL
+359 LTPQDLEQQL
-369 KKTGGTPYLCTS
+369 KKTGGTPYLCTA

-400 RRDAIA
+400 RRDVIA
-406 ELTAKRGRAEKPHLN
+406 ELTAKRGRAAPARLN
-421 AYDEPPRYDGISGEP
+421 AYDEPPRYDGIAGEP
-436 QLTVAV
+436 QLTIAV
-442 RTADQIT
+442 RTAGQIT

-467 VEHPE
+467 AEHPD
-472 LRQRVGV
+472 LPQRVSV

-492 SGELVPIARQL
+492 SGELAPVARQL
-503 RTVYDMGV
+503 RTVYEMGV

-571 SKAVPAEVLIYGR
+571 SKAVPAELLIYGR

-593 VIKNRTG
+593 VMKNRTG
-600 TCTCQ
+600 ICACQ

-634 GKKLYLLDKKDAF
+634 GKKLYLLDKKDAL

-654 LRLQFTTEISPQA
+654 LRLQFTTENPGEIDKVLMDYQ
-667 GTDEAYRPAVYRPCG
+667 GRAVF
-682 RCGRDDGQVASCP
+682 D
-695 AGGHARQP
+695 
-703 SESADHRRRRICG
+703 
-716 RYRHCCRYHRGHRRP
+716 
-731 RTGKTPLGAG
+731 AG
-741 STGHAPPALRQDA
+741 SYT
-754 RGRDRSVRMQRP
+754 RGLY
-766 SHRIRSRRDEGNIPH
+766 SRGVE
-781 AL
+781 

>member
-48 AVVYCHVRGVKVHL
+48 AIVYCHVRGVKVHL

-70 REMPRAAELIRMA
+70 REMPRAAELIRMT

-136 VLARELPAEEIAHIC
+136 VLARELPADEIAHIC

-322 FYAMIHRGQPA
+322 FYAMIHCGQPA

-400 RRDAIA
+400 RRDVIA

-654 LRLQFTTEISPQA
+654 LRLQFTTEN
-667 GTDEAYRPAVYRPCG
+667 
-682 RCGRDDGQVASCP
+682 
-695 AGGHARQP
+695 P
-703 SESADHRRRRICG
+703 SEIDKVLMDYQG
-716 RYRHCCRYHRGHRRP
+716 RAVFD
-731 RTGKTPLGAG
+731 AG
-741 STGHAPPALRQDA
+741 SYT
-754 RGRDRSVRMQRP
+754 RGLY
-766 SHRIRSRRDEGNIPH
+766 SRGVE
-781 AL
+781 

>member
-70 REMPRAAELIRMA
+70 REMPRAAELIRLA

-108 VPIHASTQMSIHS
+108 MPVHASTQMSIHS
-121 LEGVLEAAALGCSRV
+121 LEGVMEAAALGCSRV

-254 LNGGKLTQADLQEL
+254 LNGGKLMPSDLQEL

-276 FTDGYFKGQTGSDM
+276 FTDGYFRGQTGSDM
-290 FGRRQESEDTADLF
+290 FGRRQEGEDTADLF
-304 ASARATYEQGETQ
+304 ASARATYEQGEPQ

-322 FYAMIHRGQPA
+322 FYAMIRRGEPA
-333 RLAVEDPDG
+333 QLAVEDPDG

-347 YGPVPEQAVYRS
+347 RGPVPEQAVYRS
-359 LTAQDLEQQL
+359 LTPQDLEQQL
-369 KKTGGTPYLCTS
+369 KKTGGTPYLCTA

-400 RRDAIA
+400 RRDVIA
-406 ELTAKRGRAEKPHLN
+406 ELTAKRGRAAPARLN
-421 AYDEPPRYDGISGEP
+421 AYDEPPRYDGIAGEP
-436 QLTVAV
+436 QLTIAV
-442 RTADQIT
+442 RTAGQIT

-467 VEHPE
+467 AEHPD
-472 LRQRVGV
+472 LPQRVSV

-492 SGELVPIARQL
+492 SGELAPVARQL
-503 RTVYDMGV
+503 RTVYEMGV

-571 SKAVPAEVLIYGR
+571 SKAVPAELLIYGR

-593 VIKNRTG
+593 VMKNRTG
-600 TCTCQ
+600 ICACQ

-634 GKKLYLLDKKDAF
+634 GKKLYLLDKKDAL

-654 LRLQFTTEISPQA
+654 LRLQFTTENPGEIDKVLMDYQ
-667 GTDEAYRPAVYRPCG
+667 GRAVF
-682 RCGRDDGQVASCP
+682 D
-695 AGGHARQP
+695 
-703 SESADHRRRRICG
+703 
-716 RYRHCCRYHRGHRRP
+716 
-731 RTGKTPLGAG
+731 AG
-741 STGHAPPALRQDA
+741 SYT
-754 RGRDRSVRMQRP
+754 RGLY
-766 SHRIRSRRDEGNIPH
+766 SRGVE
-781 AL
+781 

>member
-70 REMPRAAELIRMA
+70 REMPRAAELIRLA

-89 AFIVQDLGM
+89 AFIVQDLGV

-121 LEGVLEAAALGCSRV
+121 LEGVMEAAALGCSRV

-254 LNGGKLTQADLQEL
+254 LNGGKLMPSDLQEL

-276 FTDGYFKGQTGSDM
+276 FTDGYFRGQTGSDM
-290 FGRRQESEDTADLF
+290 FGRRQEGEDTADLF
-304 ASARATYEQGETQ
+304 ASARATYEQGEPQ

-322 FYAMIHRGQPA
+322 FYAMIRRGEPA
-333 RLAVEDPDG
+333 QLAVEDPDG

-347 YGPVPEQAVYRS
+347 RGPVPEQAVYRS
-359 LTAQDLEQQL
+359 LTPQDLEQQL
-369 KKTGGTPYLCTS
+369 KKTGGTPYLCTA

-400 RRDAIA
+400 RRDVIA
-406 ELTAKRGRAEKPHLN
+406 ELTAKRGRAAPARLN
-421 AYDEPPRYDGISGEP
+421 AYDEPPRYDGIAGEP
-436 QLTVAV
+436 QLTIAV
-442 RTADQIT
+442 RTAGQIT

-467 VEHPE
+467 AEHPD
-472 LRQRVGV
+472 LPQRVSV

-492 SGELVPIARQL
+492 SGELIPIARQL
-503 RTVYDMGV
+503 RTVYEMGV

-526 AAGFAVRGDFGL
+526 TAGFAVRGDFGL

-571 SKAVPAEVLIYGR
+571 SKAVPAELLIYGR

-593 VIKNRTG
+593 VMKNRTG
-600 TCTCQ
+600 ICACQ

-620 IVKDPGTCRNVLLN
+620 VVKDPGTCRNVLLN
-634 GKKLYLLDKKDAF
+634 GKKLYLLDKKDAL

-654 LRLQFTTEISPQA
+654 LRLQFTTENPGEIDKVLMDYQ
-667 GTDEAYRPAVYRPCG
+667 GRAVF
-682 RCGRDDGQVASCP
+682 D
-695 AGGHARQP
+695 
-703 SESADHRRRRICG
+703 
-716 RYRHCCRYHRGHRRP
+716 
-731 RTGKTPLGAG
+731 AG
-741 STGHAPPALRQDA
+741 SYT
-754 RGRDRSVRMQRP
+754 RGLY
-766 SHRIRSRRDEGNIPH
+766 SRGVE
-781 AL
+781 

>member
-70 REMPRAAELIRMA
+70 REMPRAAELIRLA

-89 AFIVQDLGM
+89 AFIVQDLGV

-121 LEGVLEAAALGCSRV
+121 LEGVMEAAALGCSRV

-151 KKSPVEIE
+151 KRSPVEIE

-254 LNGGKLTQADLQEL
+254 LNGGKLMPSDLQEL

-276 FTDGYFKGQTGSDM
+276 FTDGYFRGQTGSDM
-290 FGRRQESEDTADLF
+290 FGRRQEGEDTADLF
-304 ASARATYEQGETQ
+304 ASARATYEQGEPQ

-322 FYAMIHRGQPA
+322 FYAMIRRGEPA
-333 RLAVEDPDG
+333 QLAVEDPDG
-342 NLCRT
+342 NLCRAR
-347 YGPVPEQAVYRS
+347 GPVPEQAVYRS
-359 LTAQDLEQQL
+359 LTPQDLEQQL
-369 KKTGGTPYLCTS
+369 KKTGGTPYLCTA

-400 RRDAIA
+400 RRDVIA
-406 ELTAKRGRAEKPHLN
+406 ELTAKRGRAAPARLN
-421 AYDEPPRYDGISGEP
+421 AYDEPPRYDGIAGEP
-436 QLTVAV
+436 QLTIAV
-442 RTADQIT
+442 RTAGQIT

-467 VEHPE
+467 AEHPD
-472 LRQRVGV
+472 LPQRVSV

-492 SGELVPIARQL
+492 SGELIPIARQL
-503 RTVYDMGV
+503 RTVYEMGV

-571 SKAVPAEVLIYGR
+571 SKAVPAELLIYGR

-593 VIKNRTG
+593 VMKNRTG
-600 TCTCQ
+600 ICACQ

-634 GKKLYLLDKKDAF
+634 GKKLYLLDKKDAL

-654 LRLQFTTEISPQA
+654 LRLQFTTENPGEIDKVLMDYQ
-667 GTDEAYRPAVYRPCG
+667 GRAVF
-682 RCGRDDGQVASCP
+682 D
-695 AGGHARQP
+695 
-703 SESADHRRRRICG
+703 
-716 RYRHCCRYHRGHRRP
+716 
-731 RTGKTPLGAG
+731 AG
-741 STGHAPPALRQDA
+741 SYT
-754 RGRDRSVRMQRP
+754 RGLY
-766 SHRIRSRRDEGNIPH
+766 SRGVE
-781 AL
+781 

>member
-70 REMPRAAELIRMA
+70 REMPRAAELIRLA

-89 AFIVQDLGM
+89 AFIVQDLGV

-121 LEGVLEAAALGCSRV
+121 LEGVMEAAALGCSRV

-254 LNGGKLTQADLQEL
+254 LNGGKLMPSDLQEL

-276 FTDGYFKGQTGSDM
+276 FTDGYFRGQTGSDM
-290 FGRRQESEDTADLF
+290 FGRRQEGEDTADLF
-304 ASARATYEQGETQ
+304 ASARATYEQGEPQ

-322 FYAMIHRGQPA
+322 FYAMIRRGEPA
-333 RLAVEDPDG
+333 QLAVEDPDG
-342 NLCRT
+342 NLCRAR
-347 YGPVPEQAVYRS
+347 GPVPEQAVYRS
-359 LTAQDLEQQL
+359 LTPQDLEQQL
-369 KKTGGTPYLCTS
+369 KKTGGTPYLCTA

-400 RRDAIA
+400 RRDVIA
-406 ELTAKRGRAEKPHLN
+406 ELTAKRGRAAPARLN
-421 AYDEPPRYDGISGEP
+421 AYDEPPRYDGIAGEP
-436 QLTVAV
+436 QLTIAV
-442 RTADQIT
+442 RTAGQIT

-467 VEHPE
+467 AEHPD
-472 LRQRVGV
+472 LPQRVSV

-492 SGELVPIARQL
+492 SGELIPIARQL
-503 RTVYDMGV
+503 RTVYEMGV

-571 SKAVPAEVLIYGR
+571 SKAVPAELLIYGR

-593 VIKNRTG
+593 VMKNRTG
-600 TCTCQ
+600 ICACQ

-634 GKKLYLLDKKDAF
+634 GKKLYLLDKKDAL

-654 LRLQFTTEISPQA
+654 LRLQFTTENPGEIDKVLMDYQ
-667 GTDEAYRPAVYRPCG
+667 GRAVF
-682 RCGRDDGQVASCP
+682 D
-695 AGGHARQP
+695 
-703 SESADHRRRRICG
+703 
-716 RYRHCCRYHRGHRRP
+716 
-731 RTGKTPLGAG
+731 AG
-741 STGHAPPALRQDA
+741 SYT
-754 RGRDRSVRMQRP
+754 RGLY
-766 SHRIRSRRDEGNIPH
+766 SRGVE
-781 AL
+781 

>member
-28 ADTFNARMNA
+28 ADTFNARINA

-70 REMPRAAELIRMA
+70 REMPRAAELIRLA

-89 AFIVQDLGM
+89 AFIVQDLGV

-121 LEGVLEAAALGCSRV
+121 LEGVMEAAALGCSRV

-254 LNGGKLTQADLQEL
+254 LNGGKLTPSDLQEL

-276 FTDGYFKGQTGSDM
+276 FTDGYFRGQTGSDM
-290 FGRRQESEDTADLF
+290 FGRRQEGEDTAGLF
-304 ASARATYEQGETQ
+304 ASARATYEQGEPQ

-322 FYAMIHRGQPA
+322 FYAMIRRGEPA
-333 RLAVEDPDG
+333 QLAVEDPDG

-347 YGPVPEQAVYRS
+347 RGPVPEQAVYRS
-359 LTAQDLEQQL
+359 LTPQDLEQQL
-369 KKTGGTPYLCTS
+369 KKTGGTPYLCTA

-400 RRDAIA
+400 RRDVIA
-406 ELTAKRGRAEKPHLN
+406 ELTAKRGRAAPARLN
-421 AYDEPPRYDGISGEP
+421 AYDEPPRYDGIAGEP
-436 QLTVAV
+436 QLTIAV
-442 RTADQIT
+442 RTAGQIT

-467 VEHPE
+467 AEHPD
-472 LRQRVGV
+472 LPQRVSV

-492 SGELVPIARQL
+492 SGELAPVARQL
-503 RTVYDMGV
+503 RTVYEMGV

-571 SKAVPAEVLIYGR
+571 SKAVPAELLIYGR

-593 VIKNRTG
+593 VMKNRTG
-600 TCTCQ
+600 ICACQ

-634 GKKLYLLDKKDAF
+634 GKKLYLLDKKDAL

-654 LRLQFTTEISPQA
+654 LRLQFTTENPGEIDKVLMDYQ
-667 GTDEAYRPAVYRPCG
+667 GRAVF
-682 RCGRDDGQVASCP
+682 D
-695 AGGHARQP
+695 
-703 SESADHRRRRICG
+703 
-716 RYRHCCRYHRGHRRP
+716 
-731 RTGKTPLGAG
+731 AG
-741 STGHAPPALRQDA
+741 SYT
-754 RGRDRSVRMQRP
+754 RGLY
-766 SHRIRSRRDEGNIPH
+766 SRGVE
-781 AL
+781 

>member
-28 ADTFNARMNA
+28 ADTFNARINA

-70 REMPRAAELIRMA
+70 REMPRAAELIRLA

-89 AFIVQDLGM
+89 AFIVQDLGV

-121 LEGVLEAAALGCSRV
+121 LEGVMEAATLGCSRV

-254 LNGGKLTQADLQEL
+254 LNGGKLMPSDLQEL

-276 FTDGYFKGQTGSDM
+276 FTDGYFRGQTGSDM
-290 FGRRQESEDTADLF
+290 FGRRQEGEDTADLF
-304 ASARATYEQGETQ
+304 ASARATYEQGEPQ

-322 FYAMIHRGQPA
+322 FYAMIRRGEPA
-333 RLAVEDPDG
+333 QLAVEDPDG
-342 NLCRT
+342 NLCRAR
-347 YGPVPEQAVYRS
+347 GPVPEQAVYRS
-359 LTAQDLEQQL
+359 LTPQDLEQQL
-369 KKTGGTPYLCTS
+369 KKTGGTPYLCTA

-400 RRDAIA
+400 RRDVIA
-406 ELTAKRGRAEKPHLN
+406 ELTAKRGRAAPARLN
-421 AYDEPPRYDGISGEP
+421 AYDEPPRYDGIAGEP
-436 QLTVAV
+436 QLTIAV
-442 RTADQIT
+442 RTAGQIT

-467 VEHPE
+467 AEHPD
-472 LRQRVGV
+472 LPQRVSV

-492 SGELVPIARQL
+492 SGELAPVARQL
-503 RTVYDMGV
+503 RTVYEMGV

-571 SKAVPAEVLIYGR
+571 SKAVPAELLIYGR

-593 VIKNRTG
+593 VMKNRTG
-600 TCTCQ
+600 ICACQ

-634 GKKLYLLDKKDAF
+634 GKKLYLLDKKDAL

-654 LRLQFTTEISPQA
+654 LRLQFTTENPGEIDKVLMDYQ
-667 GTDEAYRPAVYRPCG
+667 GRAVF
-682 RCGRDDGQVASCP
+682 D
-695 AGGHARQP
+695 
-703 SESADHRRRRICG
+703 
-716 RYRHCCRYHRGHRRP
+716 
-731 RTGKTPLGAG
+731 AG
-741 STGHAPPALRQDA
+741 SYT
-754 RGRDRSVRMQRP
+754 RGLY
-766 SHRIRSRRDEGNIPH
+766 SRGVE
-781 AL
+781 

>member
-400 RRDAIA
+400 RRDVIA

-454 MKPTVLYVPLSEL
+454 MKPAVLYVPLSEL

-654 LRLQFTTEISPQA
+654 LRLQFTTEN
-667 GTDEAYRPAVYRPCG
+667 
-682 RCGRDDGQVASCP
+682 
-695 AGGHARQP
+695 P
-703 SESADHRRRRICG
+703 SEIDKVLMDYQG
-716 RYRHCCRYHRGHRRP
+716 RAVFD
-731 RTGKTPLGAG
+731 AG
-741 STGHAPPALRQDA
+741 SYT
-754 RGRDRSVRMQRP
+754 RGLY
-766 SHRIRSRRDEGNIPH
+766 SRGVE
-781 AL
+781 